1 MLVKVLKNEKDH
13 LEVEIANVTIAELVR
28 SELWN
33 DSAVT
38 AAAWKRDHPSK
49 NPVLVVQTDGKKAA
63 KKALTDS
70 LERISK
76 LNEKVMAEAKKALK
90 K

>member
-13 LEVEIANVTIAELVR
+13 LEVEIANVTVAELVR

-33 DSAVT
+33 DTSIT
-38 AAAWKRDHPSK
+38 AAAWKREHPSK
-49 NPVLVVQTDGKKAA
+49 NPVLIVNTDGKKAA
-63 KKALTDS
+63 KKALTEA
-70 LERISK
+70 LERITK